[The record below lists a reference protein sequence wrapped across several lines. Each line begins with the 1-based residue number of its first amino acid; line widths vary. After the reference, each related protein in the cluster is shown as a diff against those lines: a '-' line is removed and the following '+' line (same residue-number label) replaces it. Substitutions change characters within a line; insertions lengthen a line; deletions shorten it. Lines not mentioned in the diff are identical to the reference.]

1 MTKVVDPKQIMSE
14 ATADY
19 IALAKLI
26 LQLMPEEADSLDKPY
41 KISDAAS
48 RTIAYHFFTR
58 L

>member
-1 MTKVVDPKQIMSE
+1 MSE